1 MIALKIFEITF
12 PIFAIVA
19 SGYFY
24 ARKYNPDITLPNR
37 LNIDV
42 FVPCLIFAVIYE
54 KAGVSG
60 LFGNLALAISI
71 VVLLSGL
78 IAFIVAKIF
87 SIDPRT
93 LCPPLMFGNAGNLGL
108 PLVVLSFGESALT
121 VAVICFVVCKTFH
134 ITIGVY
140 LFSRQLNIFEILSS
154 PRILS
159 VFLAI
164 IFSQLNINIPNA
176 VLEPVRM
183 LGNIC
188 IPLML
193 FGLGVRLIDIKISEW
208 KIGLAVALLAP
219 ICGVTIVLLI
229 TPYIELTQLEQGALF
244 LFGAL
249 PPAVMNYMFAD
260 HYKQEPSKVAAMV
273 LFGNAFSILTIPTA
287 LFYVLPNFS

>member
-1 MIALKIFEITF
+1 MITLKIFEITF

-19 SGYFY
+19 TGYFY

-176 VLEPVRM
+176 ILEPVRM

-287 LFYVLPNFS
+287 LFYVLPNYS

>member
-1 MIALKIFEITF
+1 MIALRIFEITF

-19 SGYFY
+19 FGYFY

-42 FVPCLIFAVIYE
+42 FVPCLIFTVIYE

-60 LFGNLALAISI
+60 LFGNLALAISV

-78 IAFIVAKIF
+78 IAFIVSKLF

-140 LFSRQLNIFEILSS
+140 LFSRQLNFFNILLS

-159 VFLAI
+159 VLLAI
-164 IFSQLNINIPNA
+164 FFSQFSINIPNA
-176 VLEPVRM
+176 ILEPVRM

-193 FGLGVRLIDIKISEW
+193 FGLGVRLIDIKLSEW

-219 ICGVTIVLLI
+219 LCGVTIVLLI

-260 HYKQEPSKVAAMV
+260 YYNQEPSKVAAMV
-273 LFGNAFSILTIPTA
+273 LFGNAFSIISIPIA
-287 LFYVLPNFS
+287 LLYALPNFG

>member
-1 MIALKIFEITF
+1 MITLKIFEITF

-19 SGYFY
+19 AGYFY

-287 LFYVLPNFS
+287 LFYVLPNYS

>member
-1 MIALKIFEITF
+1 MITLKIFEITF

-19 SGYFY
+19 TGYFY

-287 LFYVLPNFS
+287 LFYVLPNYS

>member
-176 VLEPVRM
+176 ILEPVRM

-208 KIGLAVALLAP
+208 KIGLAVALLGP

>member
-1 MIALKIFEITF
+1 MITLKIFEITF

-19 SGYFY
+19 SGYLY

-54 KAGVSG
+54 KAGVNG

-78 IAFIVAKIF
+78 VAFIVSKIF

-140 LFSRQLNIFEILSS
+140 LFSRQLNIFNILVS

-164 IFSQLNINIPNA
+164 VFSQLNIVIPNA

-193 FGLGVRLIDIKISEW
+193 FGLGIRLIDIKLSEW

-260 HYKQEPSKVAAMV
+260 YYKQEPSKVAAMV
-273 LFGNAFSILTIPTA
+273 LFGNAFSIISIPIA
-287 LFYVLPNFS
+287 LFYALPNFT

>member
-78 IAFIVAKIF
+78 IAFLVAKIF

>member
-1 MIALKIFEITF
+1 MITLKIFEITF

-19 SGYFY
+19 AGYFY

-273 LFGNAFSILTIPTA
+273 LFGNAFSIFTIPTA
-287 LFYVLPNFS
+287 LFYVLPNYS

>member
-1 MIALKIFEITF
+1 MITLKIFEITF

-19 SGYFY
+19 SGYLY

-54 KAGVSG
+54 KAGVNG

-78 IAFIVAKIF
+78 VAFIVSKIF

-140 LFSRQLNIFEILSS
+140 LFSRQLNIFNILVS

-164 IFSQLNINIPNA
+164 IFSQLNIVIPNA

-193 FGLGVRLIDIKISEW
+193 FGLGIRLIDIKLSEW

-260 HYKQEPSKVAAMV
+260 YYKQEPSKVAAMV
-273 LFGNAFSILTIPTA
+273 LFGNAFSIISIPIA
-287 LFYVLPNFS
+287 LFYALPNFT

>member
-1 MIALKIFEITF
+1 MITLKIFEITF

-19 SGYFY
+19 AGYFY

-176 VLEPVRM
+176 ILEPVRM

-287 LFYVLPNFS
+287 LFYVLPNYS

>member
-1 MIALKIFEITF
+1 MIALRIFEITF

-19 SGYFY
+19 FGYFY

-42 FVPCLIFAVIYE
+42 FVPCLIFTVIYE

-60 LFGNLALAISI
+60 LFGNLALAISV

-78 IAFIVAKIF
+78 IAFIVSKLF

-140 LFSRQLNIFEILSS
+140 LFSRQLNFFNILLS

-159 VFLAI
+159 VLLAI
-164 IFSQLNINIPNA
+164 FFSQFSINIPNA
-176 VLEPVRM
+176 ILEPVRM

-193 FGLGVRLIDIKISEW
+193 FGLGVRLIDIKFSEW

-219 ICGVTIVLLI
+219 LCGVTIVLLI

-260 HYKQEPSKVAAMV
+260 YYNQEPSKVAAMV
-273 LFGNAFSILTIPTA
+273 LFGNAFSIISIPIA
-287 LFYVLPNFS
+287 LLYALPNFG

>member
-1 MIALKIFEITF
+1 
-12 PIFAIVA
+12 
-19 SGYFY
+19 
-24 ARKYNPDITLPNR
+24 
-37 LNIDV
+37 
-42 FVPCLIFAVIYE
+42 
-54 KAGVSG
+54 
-60 LFGNLALAISI
+60 
-71 VVLLSGL
+71 
-78 IAFIVAKIF
+78 
-87 SIDPRT
+87 
-93 LCPPLMFGNAGNLGL
+93 
-108 PLVVLSFGESALT
+108 
-121 VAVICFVVCKTFH
+121 
-134 ITIGVY
+134 
-140 LFSRQLNIFEILSS
+140 
-154 PRILS
+154 
-159 VFLAI
+159 
-164 IFSQLNINIPNA
+164 
-176 VLEPVRM
+176 M

-208 KIGLAVALLAP
+208 KIGLAVALLGP

>member
-176 VLEPVRM
+176 ILEPVRM